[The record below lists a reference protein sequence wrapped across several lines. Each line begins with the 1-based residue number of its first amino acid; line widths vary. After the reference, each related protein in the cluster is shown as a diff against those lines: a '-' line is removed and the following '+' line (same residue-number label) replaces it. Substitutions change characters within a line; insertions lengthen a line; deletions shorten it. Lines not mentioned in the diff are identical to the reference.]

1 MDGYDDITGILS
13 LIYVANLRIQT
24 LFARYLYGIEVNSD
38 ITEIQSEIQPL
49 SNTINLQISIL
60 F

>member
-38 ITEIQSEIQPL
+38 VTEIQSEIQPL
-49 SNTINLQISIL
+49 SNTIALQISIL